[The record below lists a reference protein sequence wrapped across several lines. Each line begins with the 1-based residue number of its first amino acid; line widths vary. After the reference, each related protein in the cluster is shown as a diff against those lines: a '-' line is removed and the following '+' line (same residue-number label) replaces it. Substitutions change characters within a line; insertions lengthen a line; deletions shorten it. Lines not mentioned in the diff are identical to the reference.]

1 MNQINKSY
9 SELAQLKTFDERFK
23 YLQVNGI
30 VGEDTFGYDRYL
42 NQTFYSSPEWKRV
55 RRQVVV
61 RDKGCDLGV
70 EGYEISGIIIV
81 HHMIPITK
89 EQILNRDPIVFDT
102 EYLISASLATHNA
115 IHYCEEAY
123 LDKNKVIA
131 RSKNDTCPWKTQ

>member
-81 HHMIPITK
+81 HHMI
-89 EQILNRDPIVFDT
+89 QV
-102 EYLISASLATHNA
+102 
-115 IHYCEEAY
+115 
-123 LDKNKVIA
+123 
-131 RSKNDTCPWKTQ
+131 RS